1 MLHVDLFIVY
11 TILSTMESLVLDSLF
26 EIYQKE
32 ISEDIKVDEL
42 SLKDKTMLVPT
53 IKHKWVGR
61 LITHKVQLRKLN
73 DLKKK
78 EVKKLVSRS
87 PIPLSKTTLEEAA
100 SNDENIAKIQ
110 TSIEKLEVIIEY
122 LEKVEKLTSSL
133 TWDCKNLIDLQK
145 LETT

>member
-1 MLHVDLFIVY
+1 
-11 TILSTMESLVLDSLF
+11 MESQVLDSLF
-26 EIYQKE
+26 ETYQKE
-32 ISEDIKVDEL
+32 IAEDIKVDEL

-61 LITHKVQLRKLN
+61 LMMHKVQLKKLN
-73 DLKKK
+73 DIKKK
-78 EVKKLVSRS
+78 EIKRLTNNS
-87 PIPLSKTTLEEAA
+87 PIPLSKSTLDQAI
-100 SNDENIAKIQ
+100 NGDESIIKIQ
-110 TSIEKLEVIIEY
+110 NSIERLEVIIEY

>member
-1 MLHVDLFIVY
+1 
-11 TILSTMESLVLDSLF
+11 MEPQVLDSLF
-26 EIYQKE
+26 ETYQKE
-32 ISEDIKVDEL
+32 IAEDIKVDEL

-61 LITHKVQLRKLN
+61 LMTHKVQLKKLN
-73 DLKKK
+73 
-78 EVKKLVSRS
+78 EVKKKIYKKISADS
-87 PIPLSKTTLEEAA
+87 PIPLSKATLDQAA
-100 SNDENIAKIQ
+100 SNNDSVLKIQ
-110 TSIEKLEVIIEY
+110 ESIDRLEVIIEY

>member
-1 MLHVDLFIVY
+1 MDTV
-11 TILSTMESLVLDSLF
+11 VLDTLF
-26 EIYQKE
+26 ETYQKE
-32 ISEDIKVDEL
+32 IVEDIKVDEL
-42 SLKDKTMLVPT
+42 SLKDKAMLVPT

-61 LITHKVQLRKLN
+61 LMTHKAQLRKLN

-78 EVKKLVSRS
+78 TLKKISSES
-87 PIPLSKTTLEEAA
+87 PIPLSKTTLEQAA
-100 SNDENIAKIQ
+100 ENNENIIKIQ
-110 TSIEKLEVIIEY
+110 ESIDRIEVIIEY

>member
-1 MLHVDLFIVY
+1 
-11 TILSTMESLVLDSLF
+11 MESLVLDNLF

-32 ISEDIKVDEL
+32 IAEDIKVDEL
-42 SLKDKTMLVPT
+42 SLKDKAMLVPS

-61 LITHKVQLRKLN
+61 LMNHKMQ
-73 DLKKK
+73 LKKLSDM
-78 EVKKLVSRS
+78 KKKAIKNMANNS
-87 PIPLSKTTLEEAA
+87 PIPLSKATLDQAA
-100 SNDENIAKIQ
+100 SNDANVSKIQ
-110 TSIEKLEVIIEY
+110 ESIDKLETIIEY

>member
-1 MLHVDLFIVY
+1 
-11 TILSTMESLVLDSLF
+11 MESQVLDSLF
-26 EIYQKE
+26 ETYQKE
-32 ISEDIKVDEL
+32 IAEDIKVDEL

-61 LITHKVQLRKLN
+61 LMMHKVQLRKLN
-73 DLKKK
+73 DIKKK
-78 EVKKLVSRS
+78 EIKRLTNNS
-87 PIPLSKTTLEEAA
+87 PIPLSKSTLDQAI
-100 SNDENIAKIQ
+100 NGDESIIKIQ
-110 TSIEKLEVIIEY
+110 NSIERLEVIIEY

>member
-1 MLHVDLFIVY
+1 
-11 TILSTMESLVLDSLF
+11 MESLVLDSIF
-26 EIYQKE
+26 ETYQKE
-32 ISEDIKVDEL
+32 IAEDIKVDEL

-61 LITHKVQLRKLN
+61 LMTHKVQLKKLT

-78 EVKKLVSRS
+78 EMKRITTNSPVMLSRS
-87 PIPLSKTTLEEAA
+87 TLEQAS
-100 SNDENIAKIQ
+100 SNDPTITKIQ
-110 TSIEKLEVIIEY
+110 ESIDKLEVIIEY

>member
-1 MLHVDLFIVY
+1 MD
-11 TILSTMESLVLDSLF
+11 TAVLDTLF
-26 EIYQKE
+26 ETYQKE
-32 ISEDIKVDEL
+32 IVEDIKVDEL
-42 SLKDKTMLVPT
+42 SLKDKAMLVPT

-61 LITHKVQLRKLN
+61 LMTHKAQLRKLN

-78 EVKKLVSRS
+78 TLKKISSES
-87 PIPLSKTTLEEAA
+87 PIPLSKSTLEQAA
-100 SNDENIAKIQ
+100 ENNESVIKIQ
-110 TSIEKLEVIIEY
+110 ESIDRLEVIIEY

>member
-1 MLHVDLFIVY
+1 MDTV
-11 TILSTMESLVLDSLF
+11 VLDTLF
-26 EIYQKE
+26 ETYQKE
-32 ISEDIKVDEL
+32 IVEDIKVDEL
-42 SLKDKTMLVPT
+42 SLKDKAMLVPT

-61 LITHKVQLRKLN
+61 LMTHKAQLRKLN

-78 EVKKLVSRS
+78 TLKKISSES
-87 PIPLSKTTLEEAA
+87 PIPLSKTTLEQAA
-100 SNDENIAKIQ
+100 ENNESVIKIQ
-110 TSIEKLEVIIEY
+110 ESIDRLEVIIEY

>member
-1 MLHVDLFIVY
+1 
-11 TILSTMESLVLDSLF
+11 MESQVLDSLF
-26 EIYQKE
+26 ETYQKE
-32 ISEDIKVDEL
+32 IAEDIKVDEL

-61 LITHKVQLRKLN
+61 LMMHKVQLKKLN
-73 DLKKK
+73 DIKKK
-78 EVKKLVSRS
+78 EIKRLTNNS
-87 PIPLSKTTLEEAA
+87 PIPLSKATLDQAI
-100 SNDENIAKIQ
+100 NGDESIVKVQN
-110 TSIEKLEVIIEY
+110 SIERLEVIIEY

>member
-1 MLHVDLFIVY
+1 MD
-11 TILSTMESLVLDSLF
+11 TAVLDTLF
-26 EIYQKE
+26 ETYQKE
-32 ISEDIKVDEL
+32 IVEDIKVDEL
-42 SLKDKTMLVPT
+42 SLKDKAMLVPT

-61 LITHKVQLRKLN
+61 LMTHKVQLRKLN

-78 EVKKLVSRS
+78 TLKKISSES
-87 PIPLSKTTLEEAA
+87 PIPLSKTTLEQAA
-100 SNDENIAKIQ
+100 ENNENIVKIQ
-110 TSIEKLEVIIEY
+110 ESIDRLEVIIEY

>member
-1 MLHVDLFIVY
+1 MDTV
-11 TILSTMESLVLDSLF
+11 VLDTLF
-26 EIYQKE
+26 ETYQKE
-32 ISEDIKVDEL
+32 IVEDIKVDEL
-42 SLKDKTMLVPT
+42 SLKDKAMLVPT

-61 LITHKVQLRKLN
+61 LMTHKVQLRKLN

-78 EVKKLVSRS
+78 TLKKISSES
-87 PIPLSKTTLEEAA
+87 PIPLSKTTLEQAA
-100 SNDENIAKIQ
+100 ENNENIVKIQ
-110 TSIEKLEVIIEY
+110 ESIDRLEVIIEY

>member
-1 MLHVDLFIVY
+1 MDTV
-11 TILSTMESLVLDSLF
+11 VLDTLF
-26 EIYQKE
+26 ETYQKE
-32 ISEDIKVDEL
+32 IVEDIKVDEL
-42 SLKDKTMLVPT
+42 SLKDKAMLVPT

-61 LITHKVQLRKLN
+61 LMTHKAQLRKLN

-78 EVKKLVSRS
+78 TLKKISSES
-87 PIPLSKTTLEEAA
+87 PIPLSKTTLEQAA
-100 SNDENIAKIQ
+100 ENNENIVKIQ
-110 TSIEKLEVIIEY
+110 ESIDRLEVIIEY

>member
-1 MLHVDLFIVY
+1 
-11 TILSTMESLVLDSLF
+11 MESQVLESLF
-26 EIYQKE
+26 ETYQKE
-32 ISEDIKVDEL
+32 IAEDIKVDEL

-61 LITHKVQLRKLN
+61 LMMHKVQLKKLN
-73 DLKKK
+73 DIKKK
-78 EVKKLVSRS
+78 EIKRLTNNS
-87 PIPLSKTTLEEAA
+87 PIPLSKSTLDQAI
-100 SNDENIAKIQ
+100 NGDESIIKIQ
-110 TSIEKLEVIIEY
+110 NSIERLEVIIEY